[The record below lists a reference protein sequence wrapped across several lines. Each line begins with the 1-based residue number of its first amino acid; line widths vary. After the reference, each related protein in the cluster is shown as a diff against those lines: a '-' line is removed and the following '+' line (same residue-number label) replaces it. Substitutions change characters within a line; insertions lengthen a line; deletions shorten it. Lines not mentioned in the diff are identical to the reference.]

1 MDERLQI
8 LSRRMSAVCGTVIT
22 VGWSF
27 LQFQITAVREDGAP
41 LTDRMQEAFRS
52 LLCDESDRSLPLGL

>member
-41 LTDRMQEAFRS
+41 LTDRI
-52 LLCDESDRSLPLGL
+52 